1 MQNGTGG
8 NTAQAG
14 KNAAACPWQKLPYK
28 SQEKNHAGEMGGGRH
43 TYTTAMG
50 PVSRLC
56 LGKRETSNYGVA
68 VLLPKKQTKGEIG
81 YDN

>member
-1 MQNGTGG
+1 
-8 NTAQAG
+8 
-14 KNAAACPWQKLPYK
+14 
-28 SQEKNHAGEMGGGRH
+28 MGGGRH